1 MRTFKMFAVYAIIVA
16 FLGTAV
22 IGAAPVLNTGAPTAI
37 PDQFIVVF
45 KTLSR
50 PLLAAHVQRA
60 QALGSKLKQ
69 FEIGKFTG
77 YTATLNSSA
86 LAAVRQMPEVLYV
99 EADQVVSA
107 FQACSLQSP
116 TPSWGLDRI
125 AEEQLLLDGRYSY
138 PSGAGAGVDAYI
150 IDTGIYIEHADFG
163 GRAVWGSNFVDSK
176 NTDCNGHG
184 THVAGTVGGTS
195 FGVAKQTKLIAVK
208 VLDCDGSGTNAG
220 VIEGIQYVVN
230 EHQRKKGT
238 SPSVANMSL
247 GGSKSTAVNSAVA
260 AAIKAGV
267 TFVVAAGNSNTDA
280 CTSSPASEPLA
291 ITVGSTD
298 TAANSS
304 GAQTDI
310 RSSFSNYGKCVS
322 VFAPGSDI
330 TSAWIPPYTQNTISG
345 TSMASPHVAGIAALI
360 LELHPAYAPA
370 DVKQTI
376 VDTANSDM
384 LNLACTNANCRQSPN
399 KISYIAC

>member
-1 MRTFKMFAVYAIIVA
+1 
-16 FLGTAV
+16 
-22 IGAAPVLNTGAPTAI
+22 
-37 PDQFIVVF
+37 
-45 KTLSR
+45 
-50 PLLAAHVQRA
+50 
-60 QALGSKLKQ
+60 
-69 FEIGKFTG
+69 
-77 YTATLNSSA
+77 
-86 LAAVRQMPEVLYV
+86 
-99 EADQVVSA
+99 
-107 FQACSLQSP
+107 
-116 TPSWGLDRI
+116 
-125 AEEQLLLDGRYSY
+125 
-138 PSGAGAGVDAYI
+138 
-150 IDTGIYIEHADFG
+150 
-163 GRAVWGSNFVDSK
+163 
-176 NTDCNGHG
+176 
-184 THVAGTVGGTS
+184 
-195 FGVAKQTKLIAVK
+195 
-208 VLDCDGSGTNAG
+208 
-220 VIEGIQYVVN
+220 
-230 EHQRKKGT
+230 
-238 SPSVANMSL
+238 MSL